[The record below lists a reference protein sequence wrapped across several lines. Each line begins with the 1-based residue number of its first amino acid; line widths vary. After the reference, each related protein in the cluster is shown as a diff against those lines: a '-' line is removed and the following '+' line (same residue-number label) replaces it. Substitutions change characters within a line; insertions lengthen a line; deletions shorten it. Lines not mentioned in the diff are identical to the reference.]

1 MKTSNKVLLAL
12 GIYAA
17 LFTVVMVVTF
27 WRFQAVP
34 DTLIQYTLGAGG
46 VESLALAFI
55 KIAKTIAGKKPAES
69 EEHDYE
75 RYPEE
80 ADLP

>member
-1 MKTSNKVLLAL
+1 MKTSNRVLLAL
-12 GIYAA
+12 GISAA
-17 LFTVVMVVTF
+17 LFIVIMIITY
-27 WRFQAVP
+27 WRFQSVP

-46 VESLALAFI
+46 IESLALAFI

-69 EEHDYE
+69 EEHYE
-75 RYPEE
+75 RYSEE